1 MKVQPKSYRGF
12 LSTGCLLFWDV
23 NVSRMKISKGF
34 RDVNIFSFQ
43 GCKCVFFF
51 RDVNVFFF
59 FGDANVLIW
68 GDVNVFLLRDV
79 NVFLLR
85 GCKHLFALGM

>member
-1 MKVQPKSYRGF
+1 M
-12 LSTGCLLFWDV
+12 C
-23 NVSRMKISKGF
+23 
-34 RDVNIFSFQ
+34 
-43 GCKCVFFF
+43 FFF

-85 GCKHLFALGM
+85 GCKHLFALGIYPKLYIPSPPNTANETPTFMGLGRTGCFGQL